1 MFLPKYYTDSHSGAL
16 VCETTLKQLDPVA
29 VIDCI
34 VEKEIDGNIIK
45 EPFHEEVFD
54 FRTFPFKE
62 VFASAPVLSKK
73 GKNRDNIK
81 YLDLVATFDIET
93 TTIEDNDPPYS
104 FMYQWQFCIESVVF
118 MGRTWKEFQELIS
131 IIKREL
137 GLYIKGSEEE
147 QTGRA
152 IVCYVCNL
160 PFEFQFMRY
169 YLPELI
175 SPLFTDKYRP
185 LVVPTAAGIVFRC
198 AARLF
203 NKTLEKI
210 TKGFPHEKLVGDLDY
225 SIIRTPK
232 TKLSNI
238 ELAYCFN
245 DVKGLA
251 EAIRDRLNH
260 DKHYNIANIPLTST
274 GYVRKDCQRAVNS
287 NPENRKIFLKTKL
300 TAPVY
305 TLCRDAFRGGNTH
318 ANAIYTGEHLHQVAS
333 QDIASSYPA
342 QILLRT
348 FPVGRWKKIPP
359 EEVLRYFSDLIKTHC
374 ILMRV
379 VFFNIKY
386 IRPDNVSPLSVSK
399 CIIDRS
405 GQWKEDNGRIYSAT
419 KLETCLTEVDL
430 FTILKSYKYDS
441 VKILEAYASPRGML
455 SEELRSVCF
464 EYYQRKT
471 LLKHSTDP
479 DDIYN
484 YNRAKELLNSTYGM
498 MVQRLD
504 RTDFRLVNN
513 QYVPT
518 YKPLQDQIDSF
529 YASRS
534 SFLNYS
540 HGIYVTAWSRYL
552 LDSALQ
558 IVAGDFVYCDTDSV
572 KYLNP
577 QKYEQA
583 FTDLNNQL
591 KKLSEKH
598 HAVAYDINKKPVYI
612 GTFDFEGIYTDFC
625 TLGSKKYLYSH
636 DNCKTIHATISG
648 VNKEVGQHFFTSHG
662 FEAFKDG
669 QVLAD
674 SGKLTAY
681 YNDEPP
687 HTITIQGT
695 KIETA
700 SNVALINSRYTI
712 NVRGEYQEFIN
723 YLRRSVEQIYLQ

>member
-1 MFLPKYYTDSHSGAL
+1 MYLPKYFEDSHDRAL
-16 VCETTLKQLDPVA
+16 ITETTIKQHKPLLT
-29 VIDCI
+29 
-34 VEKEIDGNIIK
+34 IK
-45 EPFHEEVFD
+45 FDDYYEEVAD

-62 VFASAPVLSKK
+62 VFASAPLLSKK
-73 GKNRDNIK
+73 GKNRDKIR
-81 YLDLVATFDIET
+81 YYDLVATFDIET
-93 TTIEDNDPPYS
+93 TTIKDNDPPYS

-118 MGRTWKEFQELIS
+118 MGRTWKDFQQLLSILSHELDLQIV
-131 IIKREL
+131 
-137 GLYIKGSEEE
+137 GSEEG
-147 QTGRA
+147 QTGKA
-152 IVCYVCNL
+152 LVVYVHNL
-160 PFEFQFMRY
+160 AYEFQFMRY

-185 LVVPTAAGIVFRC
+185 LIVPTVSGIVFRC
-198 AARLF
+198 SSRLF
-203 NKTLEKI
+203 NKTLEKV
-210 TKGFPHEKLVGDLDY
+210 TKGFPHEKLAGDLDY
-225 SIIRTPK
+225 DIIRTPV
-232 TKLSNI
+232 TKLSDI
-238 ELAYCFN
+238 ELAYCYN
-245 DVKGLA
+245 DVRGLA

-260 DKHYNIANIPLTST
+260 DRHYNIANIPLTST

-305 TLCRDAFRGGNTH
+305 SLCRDAFRGGNTH
-318 ANAIYTGEHLHQVAS
+318 ANAIFTGEHLHHVAS

-359 EEVLRYFSDLIKTHC
+359 KEVLLYFQDLIKTHC

-379 VFFNIKY
+379 CFFNIKY
-386 IRPDNVSPLSVSK
+386 IRPDNVSPLSISK

-405 GQWKEDNGRIYSAT
+405 GHWKEDNGRIYSAD
-419 KLETCLTEVDL
+419 KLETCCTEIDL
-430 FTILKSYKYDS
+430 YTILKSYKYDS
-441 VKILEAYASPRGML
+441 VKIIEAYSSARGML
-455 SEELRSVCF
+455 CDELRQVCF
-464 EYYQRKT
+464 DYYQKKT

-504 RTDFRLVNN
+504 RTDFKLINN
-513 QYVPT
+513 QYEPT
-518 YKPLQDQIDSF
+518 YKPLQEQIDSF

-558 IVAGDFVYCDTDSV
+558 IVKDDFVYCDTDSC
-572 KYLNP
+572 KYLHP
-577 QKYEQA
+577 EKYEQA
-583 FTDLNNQL
+583 FNDLNKDLQ
-591 KKLSEKH
+591 KLAEKH
-598 HAVAYDINKKPVYI
+598 NAVAYDINNNPVYI
-612 GTFDFEGIYTDFC
+612 GTFDFEGIYTDFQ
-625 TLGSKKYLYSH
+625 TLGAKKYLYSY

-648 VNKEVGQHFFTSHG
+648 VNKQVGQNFFTSHG

-669 QVLAD
+669 QVLAE

-681 YNDEPP
+681 YNDEAP

-695 KIETA
+695 KIDTA
-700 SNVALINSRYTI
+700 ASVALIDSSYTI
-712 NVRGEYQEFIN
+712 NVKGEYQEFIN